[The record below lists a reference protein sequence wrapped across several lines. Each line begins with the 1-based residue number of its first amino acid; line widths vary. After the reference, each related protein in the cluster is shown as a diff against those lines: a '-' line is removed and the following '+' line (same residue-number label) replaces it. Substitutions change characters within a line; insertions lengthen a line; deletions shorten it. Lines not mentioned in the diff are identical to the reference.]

1 MGLVKAS
8 AAPAGLTPFS
18 MRDVEE
24 QAKALLVRARL
35 AAERLLAEAQR
46 EAAELKHN
54 AHAEGFSEGKS
65 EGLARGIQEGRE
77 AGKQQALD
85 EHRAQL
91 TQTVAALAAAM
102 TDLEASRSELEAA
115 ALEEVVAL
123 AIAVARRVTK
133 RQGTIDPAVL
143 TENLR
148 EAMKLVV
155 HGGDVKVAIHP
166 AQRQALEAAL
176 PALRIEFP
184 RLGHV
189 ELADD
194 PAVEPGG
201 CQIFAGGGQVD
212 ATLDEQLDR
221 VVADLLPDAEGDAPE
236 MYPLTRVRKQRERKK
251 KAE

>member
-8 AAPAGLTPFS
+8 AAPVGLSGFS

-24 QAKALLVRARL
+24 QAKALLVRARQG
-35 AAERLLAEAQR
+35 AERILAEAQR
-46 EAAELKHN
+46 EGAEFKRL
-54 AHAEGFSEGKS
+54 AHAEGLEEGRR
-65 EGLARGIQEGRE
+65 EGLNRGAEEGRA
-77 AGKQQALD
+77 AGKQAALE

-91 TQTVAALAAAM
+91 TEAVKALTEAA
-102 TDLEASRSELEAA
+102 TDLDAARAELEAA

-133 RQGTIDPAVL
+133 RQGLLEPAVL

-155 HGGDVKVAIHP
+155 RAGDVKVAIHP
-166 AQRQALEAAL
+166 SQRQTLEVAL
-176 PALRIEFP
+176 PALRLELP

-189 ELADD
+189 ELVDD

-201 CQIFAGGGQVD
+201 CRLYAGDGQIDAG
-212 ATLDEQLDR
+212 LDEQLDR
-221 VVADLLPDAEGDAPE
+221 VVEDLLPNADGAEAAPA
-236 MYPLTRVRKQRERKK
+236 YSLTRVRKQRPPTK
-251 KAE
+251 